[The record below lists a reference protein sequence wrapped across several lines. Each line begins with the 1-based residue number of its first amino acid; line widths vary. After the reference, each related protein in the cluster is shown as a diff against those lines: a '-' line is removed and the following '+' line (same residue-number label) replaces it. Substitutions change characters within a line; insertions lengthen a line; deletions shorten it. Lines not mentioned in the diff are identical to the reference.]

1 MQKHCKAA
9 CPLAAPALG
18 GFQSLTEPGSH
29 PGTSL
34 LPPDDAGGSLLV
46 PVLDPEQP
54 EGPVQTEPSPVDRVD
69 WCRLCTGEE
78 GGYQLEGGPGGKN
91 QRGC

>member
-29 PGTSL
+29 PGAGL

-54 EGPVQTEPSPVDRVD
+54 EGPVQTEPSPADRVD
-69 WCRLCTGEE
+69 WCRLCAGDGAGPTG
-78 GGYQLEGGPGGKN
+78 GRAGGKG

>member
-9 CPLAAPALG
+9 CPLATPALG

-29 PGTSL
+29 PGAGL

-54 EGPVQTEPSPVDRVD
+54 EGPVQTEPSPADRVD
-69 WCRLCTGEE
+69 WCRLCAGDGAGPA
-78 GGYQLEGGPGGKN
+78 GGTARGKG